1 MMRDMECRNLIIKNS
16 MNVFGK
22 IMQYG
27 ILINIIFIE
36 IKYKNGLLFYL
47 EHFAILRENHKT

>member
-1 MMRDMECRNLIIKNS
+1 

-36 IKYKNGLLFYL
+36 IKYKNGLLF
-47 EHFAILRENHKT
+47 FAILRENHKT